1 MPNPLQ
7 PHGLQHA
14 ELPCPSITPRACSN
28 SCPSSWWCHPTI
40 SSSVIPFS
48 SCLQSFP
55 ASESFPVSS
64 LHQVAKVL
72 ELQLHHQSF
81 QWIFRRVQ
89 WMISM
94 ISNIQWMISFR
105 VDWFELLALQGA
117 LKSLLQH
124 YSSKC
129 FTCAILL
136 IPYKNTATIPILQ
149 LRKPRFRKESDSSTV
164 TQWIITQPSVAGLAL
179 VSTWLQSWCCK
190 PPR

>member
-1 MPNPLQ
+1 MSNPLQ

-14 ELPCPSITPRACSN
+14 KLPCPSITPRACSN
-28 SCPSSWWCHPTI
+28 SCPSSWWCQPTI

-48 SCLQSFP
+48 SYLQSFP
-55 ASESFPVSS
+55 TSGSFPVSS

-105 VDWFELLALQGA
+105 VDWFDLLVLQGT

-124 YSSKC
+124 HSLKC

-136 IPYKNTATIPILQ
+136 VPYKNTATIPILQ
-149 LRKPRFRKESDSSTV
+149 LGKPRFRKESDSSTV
-164 TQWIITQPSVAGLAL
+164 SPQIITQPSVAGLAL
-179 VSTWLQSWCCK
+179 VSTWLQSWCSK